1 MTTPRGPRDGDE
13 PSGSSG
19 LPPHLDPRG
28 ARKGAPPR
36 VTNAY
41 RQAARGGPAPRRPA
55 PPGPPPVVPGTKR
68 GRRSGGQRVARVL
81 SWIALAMAVT
91 VLVGAGGLYL
101 AFNHYVGQISK
112 IDVLPGGP
120 RPAKAPN
127 KAQNFLLV
135 GSDSRNGANGDGT
148 QGSGA
153 TYVTGQRSDTVI
165 LAHLYGKSDKVE
177 MVSFPRDSWVE
188 IPAFTD
194 PKTHKVTSA
203 HFDKLNAAFSEG
215 GPTLLIQTI
224 EHLSNI
230 RIDHFVQ
237 IDFTGFKG
245 MVDKLGGVDV
255 CLTKPAKDSYSG
267 INLPAGT
274 SHISGNVALAFV
286 RQRHG
291 LPNGDIDR
299 IARQQQFI
307 GSLVHKVISA
317 QTLLNPFKLNG
328 FLDVA
333 TSSLQVDKG
342 LSGSDIKN
350 LAVRMRNFSS
360 GGVLFT
366 TVPISDI
373 GGRRNGL
380 SVVLLDQAKDG
391 ALFTAL
397 RADQA
402 PGTTKPA
409 ATPVKPTLIV
419 APSNVRVAVFNGSG
433 INGKGRQAANDL
445 AGVGFSIAGPA
456 QTRGSGATKTVIY
469 YGPTKSDS
477 AKTLQAAL
485 PGSVLQADS
494 SLGRTLDLVIGTDYN
509 GAQKVTVTPQATS
522 APSTS
527 TAAPVRTA
535 ANNPCTP

>member
-1 MTTPRGPRDGDE
+1 
-13 PSGSSG
+13 
-19 LPPHLDPRG
+19 
-28 ARKGAPPR
+28 
-36 VTNAY
+36 
-41 RQAARGGPAPRRPA
+41 
-55 PPGPPPVVPGTKR
+55 
-68 GRRSGGQRVARVL
+68 VL

-101 AFNHYVGQISK
+101 AFNHYVGRISK

-194 PKTHKVTSA
+194 PKTHKVTPT

-350 LAVRMRNFSS
+350 LAVRMRSFSS

-380 SVVLLDQAKDG
+380 SVVLLDQAKDDT
-391 ALFTAL
+391 LFTAL

-477 AKTLQAAL
+477 AKTLQAAV

>member
-1 MTTPRGPRDGDE
+1 VTTPRDPRDGDE
-13 PSGSSG
+13 PSSSSG

-28 ARKGAPPR
+28 RGKNAPPR

-41 RQAARGGPAPRRPA
+41 RQAARGGPAPRRA
-55 PPGPPPVVPGTKR
+55 AVPGPPPVVPGT
-68 GRRSGGQRVARVL
+68 RRRRTGGQRAARVL

-91 VLVGAGGLYL
+91 VLVAAGGLYL
-101 AFNHYVGQISK
+101 AFNHYIGNISK
-112 IDVLPGGP
+112 IDAIPHGA

-135 GSDSRNGANGDGT
+135 GSDSRSGTNGDGT

-165 LAHLYGKSDKVE
+165 LAHLYGKSENVE

-188 IPAFTD
+188 IPAYTD
-194 PKTHKVTSA
+194 PRTHHVTPT
-203 HFDKLNAAFSEG
+203 HFNKLNSAFSEG

-230 RIDHFVQ
+230 RIDHFMQ

-255 CLTKPAKDSYSG
+255 CLTKPAQDHFSG
-267 INLPAGT
+267 INLSAGNH
-274 SHISGNVALAFV
+274 HISGDVALAFV

-307 GSLVHKVISA
+307 GSLVHKVLSA
-317 QTLLNPFKLNG
+317 NTLLNPFKLNG

-333 TSSLQVDKG
+333 TASLEVDKG
-342 LSGSDIKN
+342 LSGGDIKN
-350 LAVRMRNFSS
+350 LALRMRHFSS

-373 GGRRNGL
+373 GGYRDGQ
-380 SVVLLDQAKDG
+380 SVVLLDQAKDD

-397 RADQA
+397 RNDQA
-402 PGTTKPA
+402 PGTAKKPA
-409 ATPVKPTLIV
+409 TAPKPTLIV
-419 APSNVRVAVFNGSG
+419 APGNVRVAVFNGSG
-433 INGKGRQAANDL
+433 VNGKGRQAASDL
-445 AGVGFSIAGPA
+445 AGVGFTIAGPA
-456 QTRGSGATKTVIY
+456 QTRGSGAAKTIIY
-469 YGPTKSDS
+469 YGPTKADS
-477 AKTLQAAL
+477 AKTLQAAV

-494 SLGRTLDLVIGTDYN
+494 SLGRTLDLVIGTDYS
-509 GAQKVTVTPQATS
+509 GAQKVTVTPQATQSPSS
-522 APSTS
+522 A
-527 TAAPVRTA
+527 TASPVRTA
-535 ANNPCTP
+535 ANNPCTA

>member
-1 MTTPRGPRDGDE
+1 
-13 PSGSSG
+13 
-19 LPPHLDPRG
+19 
-28 ARKGAPPR
+28 
-36 VTNAY
+36 
-41 RQAARGGPAPRRPA
+41 
-55 PPGPPPVVPGTKR
+55 
-68 GRRSGGQRVARVL
+68 
-81 SWIALAMAVT
+81 
-91 VLVGAGGLYL
+91 
-101 AFNHYVGQISK
+101 
-112 IDVLPGGP
+112 
-120 RPAKAPN
+120 
-127 KAQNFLLV
+127 
-135 GSDSRNGANGDGT
+135 
-148 QGSGA
+148 
-153 TYVTGQRSDTVI
+153 
-165 LAHLYGKSDKVE
+165 
-177 MVSFPRDSWVE
+177 
-188 IPAFTD
+188 
-194 PKTHKVTSA
+194 
-203 HFDKLNAAFSEG
+203 
-215 GPTLLIQTI
+215 
-224 EHLSNI
+224 
-230 RIDHFVQ
+230 
-237 IDFTGFKG
+237 
-245 MVDKLGGVDV
+245 
-255 CLTKPAKDSYSG
+255 
-267 INLPAGT
+267 
-274 SHISGNVALAFV
+274 
-286 RQRHG
+286 

-380 SVVLLDQAKDG
+380 SVVLLDQAKDD

-402 PGTTKPA
+402 PGTVKPA
-409 ATPVKPTLIV
+409 TAPAKPTLIV

-456 QTRGSGATKTVIY
+456 QTRGSGTTKTVIY
-469 YGPTKSDS
+469 YGPTKADS
-477 AKTLQAAL
+477 AKTLQAAV

-494 SLGRTLDLVIGTDYN
+494 SLGRTLDLVIGTDYS

-527 TAAPVRTA
+527 TSAPVRTA